1 MAQTQGSGPGN
12 EGGAETDARLLTA
25 LTTEHF
31 VLQGALSASVA
42 EAGARST
49 LYVMALSSSLVAMGF
64 LVQTPAFLPF
74 LCIVLPTLC
83 LLGLFTTV
91 RLVDTTLESQQHL
104 AGIARIR
111 RHYRTLSPQA
121 AELFSPRHGR
131 WPEAQAT
138 TPALGLGMFMA
149 FLGTA
154 ATMIACINHLVAG
167 AGVAL
172 LVVQLWGRQHTA
184 AAVAAGLL
192 AFASL
197 TAAFLAYQR
206 WRFATLRR

>member
-1 MAQTQGSGPGN
+1 VDQADAVDDHGAQ
-12 EGGAETDARLLTA
+12 DRLLTA

-31 VLQGALSASVA
+31 VLQGALSATVA

-64 LVQTPAFLPF
+64 LVDSSAFMPF
-74 LCIVLPTLC
+74 AAVVLPALW

-91 RLVDTTLESQQHL
+91 RLVDTTLEAQQHL

-111 RHYRTLSPQA
+111 AHYRMISPRA
-121 AELFSPRHGR
+121 AVLFSSRHGR
-131 WPEAQAT
+131 WPEAAAT
-138 TPALGLGMFMA
+138 TPALRLGAFMA
-149 FLGTA
+149 FLGTS

-172 LVVQLWGRQHTA
+172 LVVQLWGREHVGT
-184 AAVAAGLL
+184 AVAAGVVS
-192 AFASL
+192 FAVL
-197 TAAFLAYQR
+197 TVAFLVFQR
-206 WRFATLRR
+206 WRFATLRL